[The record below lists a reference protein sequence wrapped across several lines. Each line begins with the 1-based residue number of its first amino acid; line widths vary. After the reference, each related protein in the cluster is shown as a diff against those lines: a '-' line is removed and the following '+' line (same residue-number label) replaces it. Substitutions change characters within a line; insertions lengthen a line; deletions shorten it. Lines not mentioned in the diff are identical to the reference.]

1 MLENAKQ
8 LIERYALGKRVA
20 AAVSGGED
28 SMALLSLLL
37 RYRDEKKL
45 ELLVANVEHGIRRC
59 SVQDSEFV
67 RDFCARHG
75 VKFVCKAAN
84 IPALSAMSGRGEECE
99 AHFFRR
105 EFFAELIESGKAD
118 MVATAHHARDNAETV
133 LLHLFRGCGLK
144 GLSGINEY
152 GDGIFR
158 PFITTEKEEICEYV
172 EKNGIPFV
180 TDETNACTDYARN
193 YIRHEILPRIRERF
207 PSAEK
212 AICRTAEFARGADEL
227 IAGQLNKEAFSE
239 RDGAVL
245 LKNEFVS
252 PHYIFEAL
260 RRLGVVSDVYCAT
273 VDSVI
278 RLKNRKSGARA
289 DLGNG
294 VVACNE
300 YGALS
305 FYRAAE
311 KDAEKSWEVPFE
323 LSASLNCEF
332 ITPAKKV
339 KVERAVKPY
348 FPNEKGSLV
357 FDADKLPCGCVLRL
371 RKEGDRFTPYGGGS
385 KKLKEYLIDKK
396 LPARLRDALVLLAC
410 GSEVLAVLGIEI
422 SDKIKLTE
430 QSENAVR
437 ISAEKARSTHEKN

>member
-45 ELLVANVEHGIRRC
+45 DLLVANVEHGIRPC
-59 SVQDSEFV
+59 SAQDSEFV

-75 VKFVCKAAN
+75 VEFVCKTAN
-84 IPALSAMSGRGEECE
+84 IPAMSARTGRGEECE

-105 EFFAELIESGKAD
+105 DFFSELIESGKAD
-118 MVATAHHARDNAETV
+118 MVATAHHTRDNAETV

-144 GLSGINEY
+144 GLSGMSVF
-152 GDGIFR
+152 GGGIFR
-158 PFITTEKEEICEYV
+158 PFLTTEKEEICEFIKQNAV
-172 EKNGIPFV
+172 PFV

-212 AICRTAEFARGADEL
+212 AICRTAEFAREADEL

-239 RDGAVL
+239 RDGSVL

-273 VDSVI
+273 VDSVM

-294 VVACNE
+294 VIACNE
-300 YGALS
+300 YDAIA

-339 KVERAVKPY
+339 KVERAKKPY
-348 FPNEKGSLV
+348 FPNEKGSLA
-357 FDADKLPCGCVLRL
+357 FDANKIPRGCVLRS
-371 RKEGDRFTPYGGGS
+371 RREGDRFTPYSGGS

-396 LPARLRDALVLLAC
+396 FPARLRDALILLAC
-410 GSEVLAVLGIEI
+410 GGEVLAVLGMEI

-430 QSENAVR
+430 RSENVAR
-437 ISAEKARSTHEKN
+437 ISAEIGEDCE

>member
-75 VKFVCKAAN
+75 VEFVCKTAD
-84 IPALSAMSGRGEECE
+84 IPAMSARTGRGEECE

-105 EFFAELIESGKAD
+105 DFFSELIESGKAD
-118 MVATAHHARDNAETV
+118 MVATAHHTRDNAETV

-144 GLSGINEY
+144 GLSGMSVF
-152 GDGIFR
+152 GGGIFR
-158 PFITTEKEEICEYV
+158 PFLTTEKEEICEFIKQNAV
-172 EKNGIPFV
+172 PFV

-212 AICRTAEFARGADEL
+212 AICRTAEFAREADEL
-227 IAGQLNKEAFSE
+227 IAWQLNKEALSE

-273 VDSVI
+273 VDSVM

-289 DLGNG
+289 YLGNG
-294 VVACNE
+294 VIACNE
-300 YGALS
+300 YDAIA

-339 KVERAVKPY
+339 KVERAKKPY
-348 FPNEKGSLV
+348 FPNEKGSLA
-357 FDADKLPCGCVLRL
+357 FDADKIPRGCVLRS
-371 RKEGDRFTPYGGGS
+371 RREGDRFTPYSGGS

-396 LPARLRDALVLLAC
+396 LPARLRDALILLAC
-410 GSEVLAVLGIEI
+410 GGEVLAVLGMEI

-430 QSENAVR
+430 RSENVAR
-437 ISAEKARSTHEKN
+437 ISAEIGEDCE